1 MNRFFLI
8 MIMMLLS
15 GTTEVLAQQRKKSG
29 FDEAIT
35 ALMESRKEN
44 VFIIN
49 ALKPELCI
57 IRQQYQLKRGEDMYG
72 SDGKSYYGET
82 YTLGVKVPGYLY
94 MQRGVLKPWEGDK
107 NYDRVNADGKYE
119 SVHFKSFQRSLT
131 DVDAAYTPI
140 EIEFGRAYLQAVN
153 SDQTLYRQEDL
164 VSDFGLS
171 IDEVGGVKR
180 GIMVWVYSNSTLKD
194 SAMTVSFQQEMLSL
208 EAKSDS
214 LLIPQVV
221 SNSDRLLGGVFVVPT
236 YERGGRIQIRLAG
249 IAARTS
255 KGDWN
260 LQLLASQFDNVSV
273 DASNDTSKSI
283 DADEKNSKD
292 KDSSKSKE
300 PTLIK

>member
-1 MNRFFLI
+1 MNRIILMILI
-8 MIMMLLS
+8 VLL
-15 GTTEVLAQQRKKSG
+15 GGNFVTFAQQNKQSS
-29 FDEAIT
+29 FDEAIKS
-35 ALMESRKEN
+35 LIKSRKEN
-44 VFIIN
+44 AFIID

-107 NYDRVNADGKYE
+107 NYNRVNADGKYE
-119 SVHFKSFQRSLT
+119 SVYFKSFQRSL
-131 DVDAAYTPI
+131 VEAKVAYSPI
-140 EIEFGRAYLQAVN
+140 EIEFGRSYLQAIN

-171 IDEVGGVKR
+171 IDEAGGVKR

-214 LLIPQVV
+214 ILIPQTV
-221 SNSDRLLGGVFVVPT
+221 SNADRLLGGVFVVPS

-249 IAARTS
+249 IAVRTAN
-255 KGDWN
+255 GDWN
-260 LQLLASQFDNVSV
+260 LQLLASHFDDVSATDTKETSNPV
-273 DASNDTSKSI
+273 DAEE
-283 DADEKNSKD
+283 EKSKD
-292 KDSSKSKE
+292 FPEGNE

>member
-1 MNRFFLI
+1 MNRIILMILI
-8 MIMMLLS
+8 VLL
-15 GTTEVLAQQRKKSG
+15 GGNFVAFAQQNKQSSFDDAIKSL
-29 FDEAIT
+29 IK
-35 ALMESRKEN
+35 SRKEN
-44 VFIIN
+44 AFIID

-119 SVHFKSFQRSLT
+119 SVYFKSFQRSLVET
-131 DVDAAYTPI
+131 KVAYSPI
-140 EIEFGRAYLQAVN
+140 EIEFGRSYLQAIN

-171 IDEVGGVKR
+171 IDEAGGEKR

-214 LLIPQVV
+214 ILIPQTV
-221 SNSDRLLGGVFVVPT
+221 SNADRLLGGVFVVPS

-249 IAARTS
+249 IAVRTAN
-255 KGDWN
+255 GDWN
-260 LQLLASQFDNVSV
+260 LQLLASHFDDVSATDTKDTSNRV
-273 DASNDTSKSI
+273 DAEE
-283 DADEKNSKD
+283 EKSKD
-292 KDSSKSKE
+292 FPEGNE

>member
-1 MNRFFLI
+1 MNRIILMILI
-8 MIMMLLS
+8 VLL
-15 GTTEVLAQQRKKSG
+15 GGNFVAFAQQNKQSS
-29 FDEAIT
+29 FDEAIKS
-35 ALMESRKEN
+35 LIKSRKEN
-44 VFIIN
+44 AFIID

-119 SVHFKSFQRSLT
+119 SVYFKSFQRSLVET
-131 DVDAAYTPI
+131 KVAYSPI
-140 EIEFGRAYLQAVN
+140 EIEFGRSYLQAIN

-171 IDEVGGVKR
+171 IDEAGGVKR

-194 SAMTVSFQQEMLSL
+194 SAMTVSFQQGMLSL

-214 LLIPQVV
+214 ILIPQTV
-221 SNSDRLLGGVFVVPT
+221 SNADRLLGGVFVVPS

-249 IAARTS
+249 IAVRTTN
-255 KGDWN
+255 GDWN
-260 LQLLASQFDNVSV
+260 LQLLASHFDDVSATDTKDTSNRV
-273 DASNDTSKSI
+273 DAEE
-283 DADEKNSKD
+283 EKSKD
-292 KDSSKSKE
+292 FPEGNE

>member
-1 MNRFFLI
+1 MNRIILMILI
-8 MIMMLLS
+8 VLL
-15 GTTEVLAQQRKKSG
+15 GGNFVAFAQQNKQSS
-29 FDEAIT
+29 FDEAIKS
-35 ALMESRKEN
+35 LIKSRKEN
-44 VFIIN
+44 AFIID
-49 ALKPELCI
+49 ALKLELCI

-119 SVHFKSFQRSLT
+119 PVYFKSFQRSLVET
-131 DVDAAYTPI
+131 KVAYSPI
-140 EIEFGRAYLQAVN
+140 EIEFGRSYLQAIN

-171 IDEVGGVKR
+171 IDEAGGEKR

-194 SAMTVSFQQEMLSL
+194 SAMTVSFQQGMLSL

-214 LLIPQVV
+214 KLIPQTV
-221 SNSDRLLGGVFVVPT
+221 SNADRLLGGVFVVPS

-249 IAARTS
+249 IAVRTAN
-255 KGDWN
+255 GDWN
-260 LQLLASQFDNVSV
+260 LQLLASHFDDVSATDTKDTSNRV
-273 DASNDTSKSI
+273 DAEE
-283 DADEKNSKD
+283 EKSKD
-292 KDSSKSKE
+292 FPEGNE

>member
-1 MNRFFLI
+1 MNRIILMILI
-8 MIMMLLS
+8 VWL
-15 GTTEVLAQQRKKSG
+15 GGNFVAFAQQNKQSS
-29 FDEAIT
+29 FDEAIKS
-35 ALMESRKEN
+35 LIKSRKEN
-44 VFIIN
+44 AFIID

-119 SVHFKSFQRSLT
+119 SVYFKSFQRSLVET
-131 DVDAAYTPI
+131 KVAYSPI
-140 EIEFGRAYLQAVN
+140 EIEFGRSYLQAIN

-171 IDEVGGVKR
+171 IDETGGEKR

-214 LLIPQVV
+214 ILIPQTV
-221 SNSDRLLGGVFVVPT
+221 SNADRLLGGVFVVPS

-249 IAARTS
+249 IAVRTAN
-255 KGDWN
+255 GNWN
-260 LQLLASQFDNVSV
+260 LQLLASHFDDVSATDTKDTSNRV
-273 DASNDTSKSI
+273 DAEE
-283 DADEKNSKD
+283 EKSKD
-292 KDSSKSKE
+292 FPEGNE

>member
-1 MNRFFLI
+1 MNRTILI
-8 MIMMLLS
+8 MLIVLFG
-15 GTTEVLAQQRKKSG
+15 GTFEALAQQNKQSSFEESVK
-29 FDEAIT
+29 
-35 ALMESRKEN
+35 ALMRSRKEN
-44 VFIIN
+44 AFIIN

-131 DVDAAYTPI
+131 DVDVAYTPI

-208 EAKSDS
+208 EAKPDS
-214 LLIPQVV
+214 LLIPQTV
-221 SNSDRLLGGVFVVPT
+221 SNADRLLGGVFVVPT

-249 IAARTS
+249 IAARTA

-260 LQLLASQFDNVSV
+260 LQLLASQFDSVSV

-283 DADEKNSKD
+283 DADEKKSKD
-292 KDSSKSKE
+292 KDSPKSEE

>member
-1 MNRFFLI
+1 MNRIILMILI
-8 MIMMLLS
+8 VLL
-15 GTTEVLAQQRKKSG
+15 GGNFVAFAQQNKQSSFDDAIKSL
-29 FDEAIT
+29 IK
-35 ALMESRKEN
+35 SRKEN
-44 VFIIN
+44 AFIID

-119 SVHFKSFQRSLT
+119 SVYFKSFQRSLVET
-131 DVDAAYTPI
+131 KVAYSPI
-140 EIEFGRAYLQAVN
+140 EIEFGRSYLQAIN

-171 IDEVGGVKR
+171 IDEAGGVKR

-194 SAMTVSFQQEMLSL
+194 SAMTVSFQQGMLSL

-214 LLIPQVV
+214 ILIPQTV
-221 SNSDRLLGGVFVVPT
+221 SNADRLLGGVFVVPS

-249 IAARTS
+249 IAVRTAN
-255 KGDWN
+255 GDWN
-260 LQLLASQFDNVSV
+260 LQLLASHFDDVSV
-273 DASNDTSKSI
+273 TDTKDTSNPI
-283 DADEKNSKD
+283 DAEEKKSKD
-292 KDSSKSKE
+292 FPEGNE

>member
-1 MNRFFLI
+1 MNRIILMILI
-8 MIMMLLS
+8 VLL
-15 GTTEVLAQQRKKSG
+15 GGNFVAFAQQNKQSS
-29 FDEAIT
+29 FDEAIKS
-35 ALMESRKEN
+35 LIKSRKEN
-44 VFIIN
+44 AFIID

-119 SVHFKSFQRSLT
+119 SVYFKSFQRSLVET
-131 DVDAAYTPI
+131 KVAYSPI
-140 EIEFGRAYLQAVN
+140 EIEFGRSYLQAIN
-153 SDQTLYRQEDL
+153 SDQMLYRQEDL

-171 IDEVGGVKR
+171 IDETGGEKR

-214 LLIPQVV
+214 ILIPQTV
-221 SNSDRLLGGVFVVPT
+221 SNADRLLGGVFVVPS

-249 IAARTS
+249 IAVRTAN
-255 KGDWN
+255 GNWN
-260 LQLLASQFDNVSV
+260 LQLLASHFDDVSATDTKDTSNRV
-273 DASNDTSKSI
+273 DAEE
-283 DADEKNSKD
+283 EKSKD
-292 KDSSKSKE
+292 FPEGNE

>member
-1 MNRFFLI
+1 MNRIILMILI
-8 MIMMLLS
+8 VLL
-15 GTTEVLAQQRKKSG
+15 GGNFVAFAQQNKQSS
-29 FDEAIT
+29 FEEAIKS
-35 ALMESRKEN
+35 LIKSRKEN
-44 VFIIN
+44 AFIID

-119 SVHFKSFQRSLT
+119 SVYFKSFQRSLVET
-131 DVDAAYTPI
+131 KVAYSPI
-140 EIEFGRAYLQAVN
+140 EIEFGRSYLQAIN

-171 IDEVGGVKR
+171 IDETGGEKR

-214 LLIPQVV
+214 ILIPQTV
-221 SNSDRLLGGVFVVPT
+221 SNADRLLGGVFVVPS

-249 IAARTS
+249 IAVRTAN
-255 KGDWN
+255 GDWN
-260 LQLLASQFDNVSV
+260 LQLLASHFDDVSATDTKDTSNRV
-273 DASNDTSKSI
+273 DAEE
-283 DADEKNSKD
+283 EKSKD
-292 KDSSKSKE
+292 FPEGNE

>member
-1 MNRFFLI
+1 MNRIILMILI
-8 MIMMLLS
+8 VLL
-15 GTTEVLAQQRKKSG
+15 GGNFVTFAQQNKQSS
-29 FDEAIT
+29 FDEAIKS
-35 ALMESRKEN
+35 LIKSRKEN
-44 VFIIN
+44 VFIID

-119 SVHFKSFQRSLT
+119 SVYFKSFQRSLVET
-131 DVDAAYTPI
+131 KVAYSPI
-140 EIEFGRAYLQAVN
+140 EIEFGRSYLQAIN
-153 SDQTLYRQEDL
+153 SDKTLYRQEDL

-171 IDEVGGVKR
+171 IDEAGGEKR

-214 LLIPQVV
+214 ILIPQTV
-221 SNSDRLLGGVFVVPT
+221 SNADRLLGGVFVVPS

-249 IAARTS
+249 IAVRTAN
-255 KGDWN
+255 GDWN
-260 LQLLASQFDNVSV
+260 LQLLASHFDDVSAT
-273 DASNDTSKSI
+273 DTKDTSNPI
-283 DADEKNSKD
+283 DAEEKKGKD
-292 KDSSKSKE
+292 FPEGNE

>member
-1 MNRFFLI
+1 MNRIILMILI
-8 MIMMLLS
+8 VLL
-15 GTTEVLAQQRKKSG
+15 GGNFVAFAQQNKQSSFDDAIKSL
-29 FDEAIT
+29 IK
-35 ALMESRKEN
+35 SRKEN
-44 VFIIN
+44 AFIID

-119 SVHFKSFQRSLT
+119 SVYFKSFQRSLVET
-131 DVDAAYTPI
+131 KVAYSPI
-140 EIEFGRAYLQAVN
+140 EIEFGRSYLQAIN

-171 IDEVGGVKR
+171 IDEAGGVKR

-214 LLIPQVV
+214 ILIPQIV
-221 SNSDRLLGGVFVVPT
+221 SNADRLLGGVFVVPS

-249 IAARTS
+249 IAVRTAN
-255 KGDWN
+255 GDWN
-260 LQLLASQFDNVSV
+260 LQLLASHFDDVSATDTKDTSNRV
-273 DASNDTSKSI
+273 DAEE
-283 DADEKNSKD
+283 EKSKD
-292 KDSSKSKE
+292 SPEGNE

>member
-1 MNRFFLI
+1 MNRIILMILI
-8 MIMMLLS
+8 VLL
-15 GTTEVLAQQRKKSG
+15 GGNFVAFAQQNKQSS
-29 FDEAIT
+29 FDEAIKS
-35 ALMESRKEN
+35 LIKSRKEN
-44 VFIIN
+44 AFIID

-107 NYDRVNADGKYE
+107 NYNRVNADGKYE
-119 SVHFKSFQRSLT
+119 SVYFRSFQRSLIDKET
-131 DVDAAYTPI
+131 AYTPI
-140 EIEFGRAYLQAVN
+140 EIEFGRDYLQAVN

-171 IDEVGGVKR
+171 IDEVGGVKK

-214 LLIPQVV
+214 MLIPQTV
-221 SNSDRLLGGVFVVPT
+221 SNANRLLGGVFVVPS

-249 IAARTS
+249 IAVRTAN
-255 KGDWN
+255 GDWN
-260 LQLLASQFDNVSV
+260 LQLLASHFDDVSATDTKDTSNSV
-273 DASNDTSKSI
+273 DAEE
-283 DADEKNSKD
+283 EKSKD
-292 KDSSKSKE
+292 FPEGNE

>member
-1 MNRFFLI
+1 MNRIILMILI
-8 MIMMLLS
+8 VLL
-15 GTTEVLAQQRKKSG
+15 GGNFVAFAQQNKQSSFDDAIKSL
-29 FDEAIT
+29 IKY
-35 ALMESRKEN
+35 RKEN
-44 VFIIN
+44 AFIID

-107 NYDRVNADGKYE
+107 NYNRVNADGKYE
-119 SVHFKSFQRSLT
+119 SVYFKSFQRSLAET
-131 DVDAAYTPI
+131 KVAYSPI
-140 EIEFGRAYLQAVN
+140 EIEFGRSYLQAIN

-171 IDEVGGVKR
+171 IDEAGGVKR

-214 LLIPQVV
+214 ILIPQTV
-221 SNSDRLLGGVFVVPT
+221 SNANRLLGGVFVVPS

-249 IAARTS
+249 IAVRTAN
-255 KGDWN
+255 GDWN
-260 LQLLASQFDNVSV
+260 LQLLASHFDDVSAT
-273 DASNDTSKSI
+273 DTKDTSNPI
-283 DADEKNSKD
+283 DAEEKKSKD
-292 KDSSKSKE
+292 FPEGNE

>member
-1 MNRFFLI
+1 MNRIILMILI
-8 MIMMLLS
+8 VLL
-15 GTTEVLAQQRKKSG
+15 GGNFVAFAQQNKQSS
-29 FDEAIT
+29 FDEAIKS
-35 ALMESRKEN
+35 LIKSRKEN
-44 VFIIN
+44 AFIID

-119 SVHFKSFQRSLT
+119 SVYFKSFQRSLVET
-131 DVDAAYTPI
+131 KVAYSPI
-140 EIEFGRAYLQAVN
+140 EIEFGRSYLQAIN

-171 IDEVGGVKR
+171 IDEAGGEKR

-214 LLIPQVV
+214 ILIPQTV
-221 SNSDRLLGGVFVVPT
+221 SNADRLLGGVFVVPS

-249 IAARTS
+249 IAVRTAN
-255 KGDWN
+255 GDWN
-260 LQLLASQFDNVSV
+260 LQLLASHFDDVSATDTKDTSNSV
-273 DASNDTSKSI
+273 DAEE
-283 DADEKNSKD
+283 EKSKD
-292 KDSSKSKE
+292 FPEGNE

>member
-1 MNRFFLI
+1 MNRIILMILI
-8 MIMMLLS
+8 VLL
-15 GTTEVLAQQRKKSG
+15 GGNFVTFAQQNKQSS
-29 FDEAIT
+29 FDEAIKS
-35 ALMESRKEN
+35 LIKSRKEN
-44 VFIIN
+44 AFIID
-49 ALKPELCI
+49 AIKPELCI

-107 NYDRVNADGKYE
+107 NYNRVNADGKYE
-119 SVHFKSFQRSLT
+119 SVYFKSFQRSLVET
-131 DVDAAYTPI
+131 KDAYSPI
-140 EIEFGRAYLQAVN
+140 EIEFGRSYLQAIN

-171 IDEVGGVKR
+171 IDEAGGEKR

-214 LLIPQVV
+214 ILIPQTV
-221 SNSDRLLGGVFVVPT
+221 SNADRLLGGVFVVPS

-249 IAARTS
+249 IAVRTAN
-255 KGDWN
+255 GDWN
-260 LQLLASQFDNVSV
+260 LQLLASHFDDVSATDTKDTSNRV
-273 DASNDTSKSI
+273 DAEE
-283 DADEKNSKD
+283 EKGKD
-292 KDSSKSKE
+292 FPEGNE

>member
-1 MNRFFLI
+1 MNRIILMILI
-8 MIMMLLS
+8 VLL
-15 GTTEVLAQQRKKSG
+15 GGNFVAFAQQNKQSS
-29 FDEAIT
+29 FDEAIKS
-35 ALMESRKEN
+35 LIKSRKEN
-44 VFIIN
+44 AFIID

-119 SVHFKSFQRSLT
+119 SVYFKSFQRSLVET
-131 DVDAAYTPI
+131 EVAYSPI
-140 EIEFGRAYLQAVN
+140 EIEFGRSYLQAIN

-171 IDEVGGVKR
+171 IDEAGGVKR

-214 LLIPQVV
+214 ILIPQTV
-221 SNSDRLLGGVFVVPT
+221 SNANRLLGGVFVVPS

-249 IAARTS
+249 IAVRTAN
-255 KGDWN
+255 GDWN
-260 LQLLASQFDNVSV
+260 LQLLASHFDDVSATDTKDTSNRV
-273 DASNDTSKSI
+273 DAEE
-283 DADEKNSKD
+283 EKSKD
-292 KDSSKSKE
+292 FPEGNE

>member
-1 MNRFFLI
+1 MNRIILMILI
-8 MIMMLLS
+8 VLL
-15 GTTEVLAQQRKKSG
+15 GGNFVAFAQQNKQSSFDDAIKSL
-29 FDEAIT
+29 IK
-35 ALMESRKEN
+35 SRKEN
-44 VFIIN
+44 AFIID

-119 SVHFKSFQRSLT
+119 SVYFKSFQRSL
-131 DVDAAYTPI
+131 VESKVAYSPI
-140 EIEFGRAYLQAVN
+140 EIEFGRSYLQAIN

-171 IDEVGGVKR
+171 IDEAGGEKR

-214 LLIPQVV
+214 ILIPQTV
-221 SNSDRLLGGVFVVPT
+221 SNADRLLGGVFVVPS

-249 IAARTS
+249 IAVRTAN
-255 KGDWN
+255 GDWN
-260 LQLLASQFDNVSV
+260 LQLLALHFDDVSATDTKDTSNRV
-273 DASNDTSKSI
+273 DAEE
-283 DADEKNSKD
+283 EKSKD
-292 KDSSKSKE
+292 FPEGNE

>member
-1 MNRFFLI
+1 MNRIILMILI
-8 MIMMLLS
+8 VLL
-15 GTTEVLAQQRKKSG
+15 GGNFVTFAQQNKQSS
-29 FDEAIT
+29 FDEAIKS
-35 ALMESRKEN
+35 LIKSRKEN
-44 VFIIN
+44 AFIID

-107 NYDRVNADGKYE
+107 NYNRVNADGKYE
-119 SVHFKSFQRSLT
+119 SVYFKSFQRSL
-131 DVDAAYTPI
+131 VENKVAYSPI
-140 EIEFGRAYLQAVN
+140 EIEFGRSYLQAIN

-171 IDEVGGVKR
+171 IDEAGGEKR

-214 LLIPQVV
+214 ILIPQTV
-221 SNSDRLLGGVFVVPT
+221 SNADRLLGGVFVVPS

-249 IAARTS
+249 IAVRTAN
-255 KGDWN
+255 GDWN
-260 LQLLASQFDNVSV
+260 LQLLASHFDDVSV
-273 DASNDTSKSI
+273 TDTKDTSNPV
-283 DADEKNSKD
+283 DAEEKKSKD
-292 KDSSKSKE
+292 FPEGNE

>member
-1 MNRFFLI
+1 MNRIILMILI
-8 MIMMLLS
+8 VLL
-15 GTTEVLAQQRKKSG
+15 GGNFVAFAQQNKQSS
-29 FDEAIT
+29 FDESIK
-35 ALMESRKEN
+35 ALIKSRKEN
-44 VFIIN
+44 AFIID
-49 ALKPELCI
+49 AIKPELCI

-107 NYDRVNADGKYE
+107 NYNRVNADGKYE
-119 SVHFKSFQRSLT
+119 SVYFRSFQRSLVET
-131 DVDAAYTPI
+131 KVAYSPI
-140 EIEFGRAYLQAVN
+140 EIEFGRSYLQAIN

-171 IDEVGGVKR
+171 IDEAGGVKR

-214 LLIPQVV
+214 ILIPQTV
-221 SNSDRLLGGVFVVPT
+221 SNADRLLGGVFVVPS

-249 IAARTS
+249 IAVRTAN
-255 KGDWN
+255 GDWN
-260 LQLLASQFDNVSV
+260 LQLLASHFDDVSATNTKDTSNPV
-273 DASNDTSKSI
+273 DAE
-283 DADEKNSKD
+283 EKKGKD
-292 KDSSKSKE
+292 FPEGNE

>member
-1 MNRFFLI
+1 MNRIILMILI
-8 MIMMLLS
+8 VLL
-15 GTTEVLAQQRKKSG
+15 GGNFVAFAQQNKQSS
-29 FDEAIT
+29 FDEAIKS
-35 ALMESRKEN
+35 LIKSRKEN
-44 VFIIN
+44 AFIID

-119 SVHFKSFQRSLT
+119 SVYFKSFQRSLVET
-131 DVDAAYTPI
+131 KVAYSPI
-140 EIEFGRAYLQAVN
+140 EIEFGRSYLQAIN

-171 IDEVGGVKR
+171 IDEAGGVKR

-214 LLIPQVV
+214 ILIPQTV
-221 SNSDRLLGGVFVVPT
+221 SNADRLLGGVFVVPS

-249 IAARTS
+249 IAVRTAN
-255 KGDWN
+255 GDWN
-260 LQLLASQFDNVSV
+260 LQLLASHFDDVSATDTKDTSNRV
-273 DASNDTSKSI
+273 DAE
-283 DADEKNSKD
+283 EKKGKD
-292 KDSSKSKE
+292 FPEGNE

>member
-1 MNRFFLI
+1 MNRIILMILI
-8 MIMMLLS
+8 VLL
-15 GTTEVLAQQRKKSG
+15 GGNFVAFAQQNKQSSFDDAIKSL
-29 FDEAIT
+29 IK
-35 ALMESRKEN
+35 SRKEN
-44 VFIIN
+44 AFIID

-107 NYDRVNADGKYE
+107 NYNRVNADGKYE
-119 SVHFKSFQRSLT
+119 SVYFKSFQRSLAET
-131 DVDAAYTPI
+131 KVAYSPI
-140 EIEFGRAYLQAVN
+140 EIEFGRSYLQAIN

-171 IDEVGGVKR
+171 IDEAGGVKR

-214 LLIPQVV
+214 ILIPQTV
-221 SNSDRLLGGVFVVPT
+221 SNADRLLGGVFVVPS

-249 IAARTS
+249 IAVRTAN
-255 KGDWN
+255 GDWN
-260 LQLLASQFDNVSV
+260 LQLLASHFDDVSATDTKDTSNPV
-273 DASNDTSKSI
+273 DAE
-283 DADEKNSKD
+283 EKKSKD
-292 KDSSKSKE
+292 FPEGNE

>member
-1 MNRFFLI
+1 MNRIILMILI
-8 MIMMLLS
+8 VLL
-15 GTTEVLAQQRKKSG
+15 GGNFVAFAQQNKQSS
-29 FDEAIT
+29 FDEAIKS
-35 ALMESRKEN
+35 LIKSRKEN
-44 VFIIN
+44 AFIID

-119 SVHFKSFQRSLT
+119 SVYFRSFQRSLVET
-131 DVDAAYTPI
+131 KVAYSPI
-140 EIEFGRAYLQAVN
+140 EIEFGRSYLQAIN

-171 IDEVGGVKR
+171 IDEAGGEKR

-194 SAMTVSFQQEMLSL
+194 SAMTVSFQQGMLSL
-208 EAKSDS
+208 EAKSYS
-214 LLIPQVV
+214 ILIPQTV
-221 SNSDRLLGGVFVVPT
+221 SNADRLLGGVFVVPS

-249 IAARTS
+249 IAVRTAN
-255 KGDWN
+255 GDWN
-260 LQLLASQFDNVSV
+260 LQLLASHFDDVSATDTKDTSNSV
-273 DASNDTSKSI
+273 DAEE
-283 DADEKNSKD
+283 EKSKD
-292 KDSSKSKE
+292 FPEGNE

>member
-1 MNRFFLI
+1 MNRIILMILI
-8 MIMMLLS
+8 VLL
-15 GTTEVLAQQRKKSG
+15 GENFVAFAQQNKQSS
-29 FDEAIT
+29 FDEAIKS
-35 ALMESRKEN
+35 LIKSRKEN
-44 VFIIN
+44 AFIID

-119 SVHFKSFQRSLT
+119 SVYFKSFQRSL
-131 DVDAAYTPI
+131 VENKVAYSPI
-140 EIEFGRAYLQAVN
+140 EIEFGRSYLQAIN

-171 IDEVGGVKR
+171 IDEVGGVKK
-180 GIMVWVYSNSTLKD
+180 GFMVWVYSNSTLKD

-214 LLIPQVV
+214 MLIPQTV
-221 SNSDRLLGGVFVVPT
+221 SNANRLLGGVFVVPS
-236 YERGGRIQIRLAG
+236 YERGGRIQIRLTG
-249 IAARTS
+249 IAVRTAN
-255 KGDWN
+255 GDWN
-260 LQLLASQFDNVSV
+260 LQLLASHFDDVSATDTKDTSNRV
-273 DASNDTSKSI
+273 DAEE
-283 DADEKNSKD
+283 EKSKD
-292 KDSSKSKE
+292 FPEGNE

>member
-1 MNRFFLI
+1 MNRIILMILI
-8 MIMMLLS
+8 VLL
-15 GTTEVLAQQRKKSG
+15 GGNFVAFAQQNKQSSFDDAIKSL
-29 FDEAIT
+29 IK
-35 ALMESRKEN
+35 SRKEN
-44 VFIIN
+44 AFIID

-107 NYDRVNADGKYE
+107 NYNRVNADGKYE
-119 SVHFKSFQRSLT
+119 SVYFKSFQRSLAET
-131 DVDAAYTPI
+131 KVAYSPI
-140 EIEFGRAYLQAVN
+140 EIEFGRSYLQAIN

-171 IDEVGGVKR
+171 IDEAGGVKR

-214 LLIPQVV
+214 ILIPQTV
-221 SNSDRLLGGVFVVPT
+221 SNANRLLGGVFVVPS

-249 IAARTS
+249 IAVRTAN
-255 KGDWN
+255 GDWN
-260 LQLLASQFDNVSV
+260 LQLLASHFDDVSAT
-273 DASNDTSKSI
+273 DTKDTSNPI
-283 DADEKNSKD
+283 DAEEKKSKD
-292 KDSSKSKE
+292 FPEGNE

>member
-1 MNRFFLI
+1 MNRIILMILI
-8 MIMMLLS
+8 VLL
-15 GTTEVLAQQRKKSG
+15 GGNFVTFAQQNKQSS
-29 FDEAIT
+29 FDESIK
-35 ALMESRKEN
+35 ALIKSRKEN
-44 VFIIN
+44 AFIID
-49 ALKPELCI
+49 AIKPELCI

-119 SVHFKSFQRSLT
+119 SVYFKSFQRSLVET
-131 DVDAAYTPI
+131 KVAYSPI
-140 EIEFGRAYLQAVN
+140 EIEFGRSYLQAIN

-171 IDEVGGVKR
+171 IDEAGGEKR

-214 LLIPQVV
+214 ILIPQTV
-221 SNSDRLLGGVFVVPT
+221 SNADRLLGGVFVVPS

-249 IAARTS
+249 IAVRTAN
-255 KGDWN
+255 GDWN
-260 LQLLASQFDNVSV
+260 LQLLASHFDDVSATDTKDTSNRV
-273 DASNDTSKSI
+273 DAEE
-283 DADEKNSKD
+283 EKGKD
-292 KDSSKSKE
+292 FPEGNE

>member
-1 MNRFFLI
+1 MNRIILMILI
-8 MIMMLLS
+8 VLL
-15 GTTEVLAQQRKKSG
+15 GGNFVAFAQQNKQSS
-29 FDEAIT
+29 FDEAIKS
-35 ALMESRKEN
+35 LIKSRKEN
-44 VFIIN
+44 AFIID

-107 NYDRVNADGKYE
+107 NYNRVNADGKYE
-119 SVHFKSFQRSLT
+119 SVYFKSFQRSLVET
-131 DVDAAYTPI
+131 KVAYSPI
-140 EIEFGRAYLQAVN
+140 EIEFGRSYLQAIN

-171 IDEVGGVKR
+171 IDEAGGEKR

-214 LLIPQVV
+214 ILIPQTV
-221 SNSDRLLGGVFVVPT
+221 SNADRLLGGVFVVPS

-249 IAARTS
+249 IAVRTAN
-255 KGDWN
+255 GDWN
-260 LQLLASQFDNVSV
+260 LQLLASHFDDVSATDTKDTSNRV
-273 DASNDTSKSI
+273 DAEE
-283 DADEKNSKD
+283 EKSKD
-292 KDSSKSKE
+292 FPEGNE

>member
-1 MNRFFLI
+1 MNRIILMILI
-8 MIMMLLS
+8 VLL
-15 GTTEVLAQQRKKSG
+15 GGNFVAFAQQNKQSS
-29 FDEAIT
+29 FDEAIKS
-35 ALMESRKEN
+35 LIKSRKEN
-44 VFIIN
+44 AFIID

-119 SVHFKSFQRSLT
+119 SVYFKSFQRSLVET
-131 DVDAAYTPI
+131 KVAYSPI
-140 EIEFGRAYLQAVN
+140 EIEFGRSYLQAIN

-171 IDEVGGVKR
+171 IDEAGGEKR

-214 LLIPQVV
+214 ILIPQTV
-221 SNSDRLLGGVFVVPT
+221 SNADRLLGGVFVVPS

-249 IAARTS
+249 IAVRTAN
-255 KGDWN
+255 GDWN
-260 LQLLASQFDNVSV
+260 LQLLASHFDDVSATDTKETSNPV
-273 DASNDTSKSI
+273 DAEE
-283 DADEKNSKD
+283 EKSKD
-292 KDSSKSKE
+292 FPEGNE

>member
-1 MNRFFLI
+1 MNRIILMILI
-8 MIMMLLS
+8 VLL
-15 GTTEVLAQQRKKSG
+15 GGNFVAFAQQNKQSSFDDAIKSL
-29 FDEAIT
+29 IK
-35 ALMESRKEN
+35 SRKEN
-44 VFIIN
+44 AFIID

-107 NYDRVNADGKYE
+107 NYNRVNADGKYE
-119 SVHFKSFQRSLT
+119 SVYFKSFQRSLAET
-131 DVDAAYTPI
+131 KVAYSPI
-140 EIEFGRAYLQAVN
+140 EIEFGRSYLQAIN

-171 IDEVGGVKR
+171 IDEAGGVKR

-214 LLIPQVV
+214 ILIPQTV
-221 SNSDRLLGGVFVVPT
+221 SNADRLLGGVFVVPS

-249 IAARTS
+249 IAVRTAN
-255 KGDWN
+255 GDWN
-260 LQLLASQFDNVSV
+260 LQLLASHFDDVSV
-273 DASNDTSKSI
+273 TDTKDTSNPI
-283 DADEKNSKD
+283 DAEEKKSKD
-292 KDSSKSKE
+292 FPEGNE

>member
-1 MNRFFLI
+1 MNRIILMILI
-8 MIMMLLS
+8 VLL
-15 GTTEVLAQQRKKSG
+15 GGNFVAFAQQNKQSS
-29 FDEAIT
+29 FDEAIKS
-35 ALMESRKEN
+35 LIKSRKEN
-44 VFIIN
+44 AFIID

-119 SVHFKSFQRSLT
+119 SVYFKSFQRSLVET
-131 DVDAAYTPI
+131 KVAYSPI
-140 EIEFGRAYLQAVN
+140 EIEFGRSYLQAIN

-171 IDEVGGVKR
+171 IDEAGGVKR

-214 LLIPQVV
+214 ILIPQTV
-221 SNSDRLLGGVFVVPT
+221 SNADRLLGGVFVVPS

-249 IAARTS
+249 IAVRTAN
-255 KGDWN
+255 GDWN
-260 LQLLASQFDNVSV
+260 LQLLASHFDDVSATDTKETSNPV
-273 DASNDTSKSI
+273 DAEE
-283 DADEKNSKD
+283 EKSKD
-292 KDSSKSKE
+292 FPEGNE

>member
-1 MNRFFLI
+1 MNRIILMILI
-8 MIMMLLS
+8 VLL
-15 GTTEVLAQQRKKSG
+15 GGNFVAFAQQNKQSS
-29 FDEAIT
+29 FDEAIKS
-35 ALMESRKEN
+35 LIKSRKEN
-44 VFIIN
+44 AFIID

-119 SVHFKSFQRSLT
+119 SVYFKSFQRSL
-131 DVDAAYTPI
+131 VENKVAYSPI
-140 EIEFGRAYLQAVN
+140 EIEFGRSYLQAIN

-171 IDEVGGVKR
+171 IDEAGGVKR
-180 GIMVWVYSNSTLKD
+180 GFMVWVYSNSTLKD

-214 LLIPQVV
+214 ILIPQTV
-221 SNSDRLLGGVFVVPT
+221 SNADRLLGGVFVVPS

-249 IAARTS
+249 IAVRTAN
-255 KGDWN
+255 GDWN
-260 LQLLASQFDNVSV
+260 LQLLASHFDDVSATDTKDTSNSV
-273 DASNDTSKSI
+273 DAEE
-283 DADEKNSKD
+283 EKSKD
-292 KDSSKSKE
+292 FPEGNE

>member
-1 MNRFFLI
+1 MNRIILMILI
-8 MIMMLLS
+8 VLL
-15 GTTEVLAQQRKKSG
+15 GGNFVAFAQQNKQSS
-29 FDEAIT
+29 FDEAIKS
-35 ALMESRKEN
+35 LIKSRKEN
-44 VFIIN
+44 AFIID

-119 SVHFKSFQRSLT
+119 SVYFKSFQRSLVET
-131 DVDAAYTPI
+131 KVAYSPI
-140 EIEFGRAYLQAVN
+140 EIEFGRSYLQAIN

-171 IDEVGGVKR
+171 IDETGGEKR

-214 LLIPQVV
+214 ILIPQTV
-221 SNSDRLLGGVFVVPT
+221 SNADRLLGGVFVVPS

-249 IAARTS
+249 IAVRTAN
-255 KGDWN
+255 GNWN
-260 LQLLASQFDNVSV
+260 LQLLASHFDDVSATDTKDTSNRV
-273 DASNDTSKSI
+273 DAEE
-283 DADEKNSKD
+283 EKSKD
-292 KDSSKSKE
+292 FPEGNE

>member
-1 MNRFFLI
+1 MNRIILMILI
-8 MIMMLLS
+8 VLL
-15 GTTEVLAQQRKKSG
+15 GGNFVAFAQQNKQSS
-29 FDEAIT
+29 FDEAIKS
-35 ALMESRKEN
+35 LIKSRKEN
-44 VFIIN
+44 AFIID

-119 SVHFKSFQRSLT
+119 SVYFKSFQRSLVET
-131 DVDAAYTPI
+131 KVAYSPI
-140 EIEFGRAYLQAVN
+140 EIEFGRSYLQAIN

-171 IDEVGGVKR
+171 IDEAGGEKR

-214 LLIPQVV
+214 ILIPQTV
-221 SNSDRLLGGVFVVPT
+221 SNADRLLGGVFVVPS

-249 IAARTS
+249 IAVRTAN
-255 KGDWN
+255 GDWN
-260 LQLLASQFDNVSV
+260 LQLLASHFDDVSATDTKDTSNPV
-273 DASNDTSKSI
+273 DAEE
-283 DADEKNSKD
+283 EKSKD
-292 KDSSKSKE
+292 FPEGNE

>member
-1 MNRFFLI
+1 MNRIILMILI
-8 MIMMLLS
+8 VLL
-15 GTTEVLAQQRKKSG
+15 GGNFVAFAQQNKQSSFDDAIKSL
-29 FDEAIT
+29 IK
-35 ALMESRKEN
+35 SRKEN
-44 VFIIN
+44 AFIID

-57 IRQQYQLKRGEDMYG
+57 IRQQYQLKRGEDLYG

-107 NYDRVNADGKYE
+107 NYNRVNADGKYE
-119 SVHFKSFQRSLT
+119 SVYFKSFQRSLVET
-131 DVDAAYTPI
+131 KVAYSPI
-140 EIEFGRAYLQAVN
+140 EIEFGRSYLQAIN

-171 IDEVGGVKR
+171 IDEAGGVKR

-214 LLIPQVV
+214 ILIPQTV
-221 SNSDRLLGGVFVVPT
+221 SNADRLLGGVFVVPS

-249 IAARTS
+249 IAVRTAN
-255 KGDWN
+255 GDWN
-260 LQLLASQFDNVSV
+260 LQLLASHFDDVSV
-273 DASNDTSKSI
+273 TDTKDTSTPI
-283 DADEKNSKD
+283 DAEEEKSKD
-292 KDSSKSKE
+292 FPEGNE

>member
-1 MNRFFLI
+1 MNRIILMILI
-8 MIMMLLS
+8 VLL
-15 GTTEVLAQQRKKSG
+15 GGNFVTFAQQNKQSS
-29 FDEAIT
+29 FDEAIKS
-35 ALMESRKEN
+35 LIKSRKEN
-44 VFIIN
+44 AFIID

-119 SVHFKSFQRSLT
+119 SVYFKSFQRSLVET
-131 DVDAAYTPI
+131 KVAYSPI
-140 EIEFGRAYLQAVN
+140 EIEFGRSYLQAIN

-171 IDEVGGVKR
+171 IDEAGGEKR

-214 LLIPQVV
+214 ILIPQTV
-221 SNSDRLLGGVFVVPT
+221 SNADRLLGGVFVVPS

-249 IAARTS
+249 IAVRTAN
-255 KGDWN
+255 GDWN
-260 LQLLASQFDNVSV
+260 LQLLASHFDDVSATDTKDTSNRV
-273 DASNDTSKSI
+273 DAE
-283 DADEKNSKD
+283 EKKSKD
-292 KDSSKSKE
+292 FPEGNE

>member
-1 MNRFFLI
+1 MNRIILMILI
-8 MIMMLLS
+8 VLL
-15 GTTEVLAQQRKKSG
+15 GGNFVAFAQQNKQSSFDDAIKSL
-29 FDEAIT
+29 IKY
-35 ALMESRKEN
+35 RKEN
-44 VFIIN
+44 AFIID

-107 NYDRVNADGKYE
+107 NYNRVNADGKYE
-119 SVHFKSFQRSLT
+119 SVYFKSFQRSLAET
-131 DVDAAYTPI
+131 KVAYSPI
-140 EIEFGRAYLQAVN
+140 EIEFGRSYLQAIN

-171 IDEVGGVKR
+171 IDEAGGEKR

-214 LLIPQVV
+214 ILIPQTV
-221 SNSDRLLGGVFVVPT
+221 SNADRLLGGVFVVPS

-249 IAARTS
+249 IAVRTAN
-255 KGDWN
+255 GDWN
-260 LQLLASQFDNVSV
+260 LQLLASHFDDVSATDTKDTSNRV
-273 DASNDTSKSI
+273 DAEE
-283 DADEKNSKD
+283 EKSKD
-292 KDSSKSKE
+292 FPEGNE

>member
-1 MNRFFLI
+1 MNRIILMILI
-8 MIMMLLS
+8 VLL
-15 GTTEVLAQQRKKSG
+15 GGNFVAFAQQNKQSS
-29 FDEAIT
+29 FDEAIKS
-35 ALMESRKEN
+35 LIKSRKEN
-44 VFIIN
+44 AFIID

-119 SVHFKSFQRSLT
+119 SVYFKSFQRSLVET
-131 DVDAAYTPI
+131 EVAYSPI
-140 EIEFGRAYLQAVN
+140 EIEFGRSYLQAIN

-171 IDEVGGVKR
+171 IDEAGGVKR

-214 LLIPQVV
+214 ILIPQTV
-221 SNSDRLLGGVFVVPT
+221 SNANRLLGGVFVVPS

-249 IAARTS
+249 IAVRTAN
-255 KGDWN
+255 GDWN
-260 LQLLASQFDNVSV
+260 LQLLASHFDDVSATDTKDTSNPV
-273 DASNDTSKSI
+273 DAEE
-283 DADEKNSKD
+283 EKSKD
-292 KDSSKSKE
+292 FPEGNE